1 MIEKWIENMDN
12 GGVFGALIT
21 ELYKAFDCLHHKLSI
36 AKLDTY
42 GLDLKSMRLIQQYPF
57 NRKHGKKFFS
67 VILSGQSLVQ
77 LFSTSFCVTYFLD
90 GVILGTYAVNSIP
103 YSVNKTKN
111 LVIKEIKYFSKILFQ

>member
-1 MIEKWIENMDN
+1 ME
-12 GGVFGALIT
+12 
-21 ELYKAFDCLHHKLSI
+21 
-36 AKLDTY
+36 
-42 GLDLKSMRLIQQYPF
+42 
-57 NRKHGKKFFS
+57 KKFFS